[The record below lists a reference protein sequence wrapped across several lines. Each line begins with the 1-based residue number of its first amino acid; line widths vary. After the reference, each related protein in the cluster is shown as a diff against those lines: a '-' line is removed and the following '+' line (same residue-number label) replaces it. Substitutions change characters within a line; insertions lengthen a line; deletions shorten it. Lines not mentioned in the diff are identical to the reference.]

1 MAVLQGSTHRA
12 KSDLQVMLQTPRAD
26 DPMLEGTIDR
36 LAGTMATSD
45 EIGKNQPNAAFSP
58 WLMLP
63 RRERDTQ
70 RKGNLRS
77 WNDAMF
83 GDVRT

>member
-1 MAVLQGSTHRA
+1 
-12 KSDLQVMLQTPRAD
+12 MLQTQRANV
-26 DPMLEGTIDR
+26 PMLEGTIDR

-63 RRERDTQ
+63 RRERDNQDEIPDGRHATCESQ
-70 RKGNLRS
+70 G
-77 WNDAMF
+77 
-83 GDVRT
+83 